1 MQFKEII
8 NYLIYMFQVA
18 ITAIAAALLAV
29 QLKQAKP
36 EYGVYIGLAAGVVIL
51 WFTTDQI
58 GQVLSSIEL
67 LEQYVQIDA
76 VYWSV
81 LLKITGITY
90 LSEFA
95 GNICRDAGYQALA
108 GQVELFAK
116 ILIMALGIPVVL
128 ALLETIESLM

>member
-1 MQFKEII
+1 MSNKE
-8 NYLIYMFQVA
+8 L
-18 ITAIAAALLAV
+18 
-29 QLKQAKP
+29 
-36 EYGVYIGLAAGVVIL
+36 
-51 WFTTDQI
+51 
-58 GQVLSSIEL
+58 IEL

>member
-1 MQFKEII
+1 
-8 NYLIYMFQVA
+8 MFQVA